1 MGTNRYPETNTAVRK
16 RKPQAT
22 DHATAGHAVVAPHA
36 VLLARDGHSCP
47 IRDIVSDGTFVAA
60 ANRVRVWLTR
70 KLAERIDGVDLSE
83 RQVGD
88 VLELSPRDASLL
100 MAEGHAEPDRRARV
114 RGSAPE
120 ALRGGSDTEDAG

>member
-1 MGTNRYPETNTAVRK
+1 VGVGTNRYPETNTAVRK

-60 ANRVRVWLTR
+60 VTHVTG
-70 KLAERIDGVDLSE
+70 ID
-83 RQVGD
+83 RPVGYGQRHEGGGAA
-88 VLELSPRDASLL
+88 VELP
-100 MAEGHAEPDRRARV
+100 
-114 RGSAPE
+114 SA
-120 ALRGGSDTEDAG
+120 